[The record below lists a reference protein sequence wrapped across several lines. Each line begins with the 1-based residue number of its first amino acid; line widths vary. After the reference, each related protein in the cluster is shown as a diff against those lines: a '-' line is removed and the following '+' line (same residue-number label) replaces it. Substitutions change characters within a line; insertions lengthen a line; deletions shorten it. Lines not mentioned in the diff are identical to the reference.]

1 MRSSD
6 WSSDVCSSDLEA
18 VEVGAVVGHAVIA
31 GELDLL
37 AADAARGLYDG
48 ARDDGHEG
56 RAARGEQVV
65 ALVEAA
71 ARAGEAPV
79 VRSEARR
86 VGKECV
92 GTCRSRWSQYNSKKT
107 HITNLVSN

>member
-31 GELDLL
+31 GELDLP

-79 VRSEARR
+79 VHECDPTLHREIGRASCRER
-86 VGKECV
+86 VC
-92 GTCRSRWSQYNSKKT
+92 QY
-107 HITNLVSN
+107 V

>member
-18 VEVGAVVGHAVIA
+18 VDGGAVVGHAVIA

-79 VRSEARR
+79 VHERDPTLHRAAQRGRSPA
-86 VGKECV
+86 GA
-92 GTCRSRWSQYNSKKT
+92 GDAQS
-107 HITNLVSN
+107 